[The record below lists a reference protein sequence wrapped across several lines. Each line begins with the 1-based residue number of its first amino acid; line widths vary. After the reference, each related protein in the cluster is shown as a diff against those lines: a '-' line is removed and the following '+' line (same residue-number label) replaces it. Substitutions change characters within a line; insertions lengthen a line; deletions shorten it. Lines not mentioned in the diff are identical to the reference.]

1 MYVLSISPKTN
12 CGLQPLIRGNCH
24 LRRWGELTLVHP
36 HSRGHSF
43 DMNSGPNSSFAT
55 QQTLS
60 TLPLELIH
68 ALDQAY
74 LLHLLATDPESVLP
88 PGKTPLSML
97 AHAQVGLPDKPSGR
111 GDQDTALLGRVK
123 EVAHKAFWTEVCSHF
138 CAGSET
144 DKILFLI
151 VGPRSPVVTHPLCTA
166 ASFEVSIWRY
176 TRSPF
181 SPFPSQSSDSA
192 SIVFTF
198 SSDIV
203 SPSICPR
210 LS

>member
-1 MYVLSISPKTN
+1 
-12 CGLQPLIRGNCH
+12 
-24 LRRWGELTLVHP
+24 
-36 HSRGHSF
+36 
-43 DMNSGPNSSFAT
+43 MNSGPNSSFASR
-55 QQTLS
+55 QTLS

-88 PGKTPLSML
+88 AGKTPLSML
-97 AHAQVGLPDKPSGR
+97 AHAQVGLPDEPSGR

-123 EVAHKAFWTEVCSHF
+123 EVAHKAFWTEVRSHS
-138 CAGSET
+138 CASSETET
-144 DKILFLI
+144 DKKLFLI

-166 ASFEVSIWRY
+166 TSFEVSIWRY

-181 SPFPSQSSDSA
+181 SPFPSQSSNSA
-192 SIVFTF
+192 SIVLTF
-198 SSDIV
+198 SSDNV

-210 LS
+210 LPQRDRGSPT

>member
-1 MYVLSISPKTN
+1 
-12 CGLQPLIRGNCH
+12 
-24 LRRWGELTLVHP
+24 
-36 HSRGHSF
+36 
-43 DMNSGPNSSFAT
+43 MNSGTFVS
-55 QQTLS
+55 QQALS

-97 AHAQVGLPDKPSGR
+97 AHAQVGLPNEPPGR

-123 EVAHKAFWTEVCSHF
+123 EVAHKAFWTEVRSHS

-144 DKILFLI
+144 EEKLFLI
-151 VGPRSPVVTHPLCTA
+151 VGPRSLVVTHPLCTA
-166 ASFEVSIWRY
+166 TSFEVSIRRY
-176 TRSPF
+176 PRSPF
-181 SPFPSQSSDSA
+181 SPFPSQSSNSA
-192 SIVFTF
+192 SIVLTF

-203 SPSICPR
+203 SPSFCPR
-210 LS
+210 LPQRDRGSPT